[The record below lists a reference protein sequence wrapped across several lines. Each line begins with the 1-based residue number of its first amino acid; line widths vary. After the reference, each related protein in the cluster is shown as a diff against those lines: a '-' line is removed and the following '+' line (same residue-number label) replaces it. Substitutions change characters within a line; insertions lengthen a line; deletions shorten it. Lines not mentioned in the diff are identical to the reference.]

1 MGYLAFRLTQTNIMS
16 TAVATYSDKLNKYLH
31 QKGVIGDTFKALE
44 DNTGVQRLY
53 IGYGVIFPVWCM
65 APLESNGSKI
75 IYTNVILPL
84 FRKHHGTIDSAISKA
99 GDKAGDLFDKAMEKA
114 KDYAAEQ
121 QLNKND

>member
-1 MGYLAFRLTQTNIMS
+1 MFLSSYHRK
-16 TAVATYSDKLNKYLH
+16 KLNP
-31 QKGVIGDTFKALE
+31 
-44 DNTGVQRLY
+44 RLSDFIAGWVPFY
-53 IGYGVIFPVWCM
+53 WLSKVIFLVWCM

-75 IYTNVILPL
+75 IYSNVILPL
-84 FRKHHGTIDSAISKA
+84 FRKHQGTIDSAIAKA

>member
-1 MGYLAFRLTQTNIMS
+1 MAVDIQWLTYWVVFSAFHVVEYFADFIAGWVPFYWLS
-16 TAVATYSDKLNKYLH
+16 KVLFL
-31 QKGVIGDTFKALE
+31 
-44 DNTGVQRLY
+44 
-53 IGYGVIFPVWCM
+53 VWCM

-75 IYTNVILPL
+75 IYSSVILPL